1 MIAEGRENEKLP
13 KILIIV
19 DELADLMM
27 VASKEIEEYIARLAQ
42 KARAA
47 GMHLILATQRPSVD
61 VITGTI
67 KANVPSR
74 IAFSVAS
81 AVDSRTILDMGG
93 AEKLLGKGDMLFY
106 PSKYPKPKRIQG
118 AFISDGE
125 VERLVDFVK
134 NNNEIKNNNESKIE
148 QAIEDKK
155 VKIDNEKDPLFKDA
169 VELVINDEQASISY
183 IQRKLKVGYSRA
195 GRIVDQMEEM
205 GIIGPHEGS
214 KPRKLLKTREELDM
228 ILGDE
233 DE

>member
-1 MIAEGRENEKLP
+1 
-13 KILIIV
+13 
-19 DELADLMM
+19 
-27 VASKEIEEYIARLAQ
+27 
-42 KARAA
+42 
-47 GMHLILATQRPSVD
+47 
-61 VITGTI
+61 
-67 KANVPSR
+67 
-74 IAFSVAS
+74 
-81 AVDSRTILDMGG
+81 MGG

-134 NNNEIKNNNESKIE
+134 SNNEIKNTVESKIE
-148 QAIEDKK
+148 QAIEYKK
-155 VKIDNEKDPLFKDA
+155 VNIDNEKDPLFKEA
-169 VELVINDEQASISY
+169 VELVVNDEQASISY

-214 KPRKLLKTREELDM
+214 KPRKLLKTKEELDM
-228 ILGDE
+228 ILGEE